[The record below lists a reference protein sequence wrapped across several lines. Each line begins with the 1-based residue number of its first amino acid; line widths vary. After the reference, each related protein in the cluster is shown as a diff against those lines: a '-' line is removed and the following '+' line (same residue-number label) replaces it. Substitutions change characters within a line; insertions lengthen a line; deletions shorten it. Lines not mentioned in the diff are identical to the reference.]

1 MWLPACIGVIGY
13 PIFYTHAAPLGLNAA
28 QLVARYRSWGRGHL
42 AQRVGEPNPY
52 AYNFACSPSNFCAS
66 RILGATCRPL
76 GVNAAQ
82 LVARYRSWG
91 RGLLVQRVGEPNPYA
106 YNFACSPSNFCASR
120 IPVDMSPLGVNAAQ
134 LVARYRSWGRG
145 LLVQRVG
152 EPNPYAYNFAC
163 SPSNFR
169 ASRIPVD
176 MSPLGVNAAQLVA
189 RYRSWGRGLLV
200 QRVGEPNPYAYNFG
214 CSPSN
219 FCASRIPVD
228 MSPLWG

>member
-28 QLVARYRSWGRGHL
+28 QLVARYRSWGRGH
-42 AQRVGEPNPY
+42 
-52 AYNFACSPSNFCAS
+52 
-66 RILGATCRPL
+66 
-76 GVNAAQ
+76 
-82 LVARYRSWG
+82 
-91 RGLLVQRVGEPNPYA
+91 LVQRVGEPNPYA

-152 EPNPYAYNFAC
+152 EPNPYAYNFGC
-163 SPSNFR
+163 SPSNFC

-189 RYRSWGRGLLV
+189 RYRSWGRGLLA

-228 MSPLWG
+228 MSPPGGKCGTIGGAVSIVGERSPCPAGWGTQPLRIQLRLLTFQFLCLPYSG